1 MRLFAKSRLAVS
13 VASLALAAAV
23 LLTGCGGDDG
33 GSTGGGSTGG
43 GNTSTTEPEPEPPTP
58 EPDPEPETP
67 IENSTVYNPGETAE
81 TEKSEIEV
89 KTSAENKVEVKNIEN
104 DTEHVYAP
112 FNMNL
117 KNTSDEEIDVSEKE
131 LPQFISPVATVA
143 ARAGAETDY
152 DKLYKEGS
160 SSSNFTITLN
170 GKKMDAVVYVQ
181 VYDEHGN
188 PQSGTK
194 LKKNWTAEFTIVAKV
209 PVEWAESEDALKV
222 DYAPPFE
229 EEGTTKSFWVTQ
241 DGVGAAKLTFE
252 MDKDPDETDSSDV
265 KYKNDEYLSTR
276 LYKVTNNSQKDADL
290 SGFLTA
296 EQEDAF
302 RNEMYQRLC
311 ELAGKKS
318 TSELTTNEV
327 LKYTPQ
333 VNRELLTKDE
343 YQCTA
348 LKLEAASGT
357 VYCVAGF
364 DNAKEFTVLKPG
376 QSAYLSVMLY
386 FEGKTSVAVSYN
398 ENTVFTVTAAELD
411 KAQDY
416 YANVDEDGY
425 TEIPRAELNGSHV
438 LQKDTLNGQNGILL
452 GGHFYLYNT
461 TKNDIEAGNTL
472 TTLGLTVGNI
482 SAQKI
487 FTIGKT
493 SDLFTAVATTT
504 SGKSYNVDVVAAWD
518 STTDPLKPST
528 GAGLYLFTFTPTDE
542 DETWDRVTYYYNGQ
556 MMAYLYNTNPS
567 NPSTPDTPAETDI
580 GNGKVYP
587 AIGLLDDSL
596 KEQNVAKYMNIEV
609 GLGGY
614 FDMGTAANGK
624 HYIEALFQIYNYSN
638 DITIPTENG
647 EKTATWQGSFVD
659 AVDSGNFTS
668 KYLQILDGYNYA
680 VFGFN
685 IGDRDYSDLKPA
697 TDSEAGYSYGSLV
710 AIIEVPENWTSINF
724 RYSMPFDT
732 SKYANFVL
740 TTADDLKKNSSD
752 GSGSGSGDS
761 GTTTEP
767 TEKETIKVYVQSGV
781 SWPGESGVWLEK
793 LTATVTNN
801 TSQTLTSNTA
811 EALLN
816 SQIKGLDTDQQT
828 EIILAEQNRCKWMQ
842 VSEYYLTDNGEGSK
856 TVPCTVVSTV
866 EGEKLSIEP
875 GESKEVY
882 IYTVR
887 PAPEKLNQINFI
899 YDNEIVGSMR
909 FRH

>member
-43 GNTSTTEPEPEPPTP
+43 GNTNTTEPEPDPEPTP
-58 EPDPEPETP
+58 DPDPEPETP
-67 IENSTVYNPGETAE
+67 IEDSTVYNPGETAE
-81 TEKSEIEV
+81 TEKSEIAV
-89 KTSAENKVEVKNIEN
+89 NTSAENKVEVKTIEN
-104 DTEHVYAP
+104 DANHVYAP

-117 KNTSDEEIDVSEKE
+117 KNTSDEEIDVSEKA

-143 ARAGAETDY
+143 ARAGAELDY

-170 GKKMDAVVYVQ
+170 GEKMDAVVYVQ
-181 VYDEHGN
+181 VYDENGN

-209 PVEWAESEDALKV
+209 PAEWAESEDALKV

-364 DNAKEFTVLKPG
+364 DNAAEYTVLKPG
-376 QSAYLSVMLY
+376 ESAYLNVMLY

-425 TEIPRAELNGSHV
+425 TEIPTAELNGRHV
-438 LQKDTLNGQNGILL
+438 LQQDTLNGQNGILL
-452 GGHFYLYNT
+452 GGHFYVYNT
-461 TKNDIEAGNTL
+461 TKNDIEAGNTV

-596 KEQNVAKYMNIEV
+596 KEQNVAKYMNIQV

-614 FDMGTAANGK
+614 FDMGTADNGK

-647 EKTATWQGSFVD
+647 EKSANYKGTPVD
-659 AVDSGNFTS
+659 AVESGDFTS
-668 KYLQILDGYNYA
+668 KYLQIQEGYNYA
-680 VFGFN
+680 A
-685 IGDRDYSDLKPA
+685 IGSNMGDQDQAYSDLKPV
-697 TDSEAGYSYGSLV
+697 EGGYSYGMLAV
-710 AIIEVPENWTSINF
+710 IIEVPENWTSINF

-732 SKYANFVL
+732 TKYANFVL
-740 TTADDLKKNSSD
+740 TTEDDLQKNID
-752 GSGSGSGDS
+752 GGGSGSGDS
-761 GTTTEP
+761 GSGGTSSSEP
-767 TEKETIKVYVQSGV
+767 TEETLKINLQSSRTQKQDSV
-781 SWPGESGVWLEK
+781 ALYK
-793 LTATVTNN
+793 IMATLTNN
-801 TSQTLTSNTA
+801 TSETLTSSTT
-811 EALLN
+811 EALLR
-816 SQIKGLDTDQQT
+816 SQTNGVTDVTQKAQ
-828 EIILAEQNRCKWMQ
+828 IILADQNMCKW
-842 VSEYYLTDNGEGSK
+842 LTAVETCQNGDDIVTLGA
-856 TVPCTVVSTV
+856 PCTVVSTV
-866 EGEKLSIEP
+866 EGEKLSIKP

-882 IYTVR
+882 IYTLYV
-887 PAPEKLNQINFI
+887 ETTKTLKLV
-899 YDNEIVGSMR
+899 YDGKTVKTISVNY
-909 FRH
+909 

>member
-43 GNTSTTEPEPEPPTP
+43 GNTGTTEPEPEPEPEPPTP
-58 EPDPEPETP
+58 DPDPEPETP

-81 TEKSEIEV
+81 TEKSEIAV
-89 KTSAENKVEVKNIEN
+89 NTSAENKVEVKSIEN

-131 LPQFISPVATVA
+131 LTQFISPVATVA
-143 ARAGAETDY
+143 ARAGAELDY

-181 VYDEHGN
+181 VYDENGN

-209 PVEWAESEDALKV
+209 PAEWAESEDALKV

-229 EEGTTKSFWVTQ
+229 EDGTTKSFWVTQ

-252 MDKDPDETDSSDV
+252 MDEHPDETDSSDV

-398 ENTVFTVTAAELD
+398 ENTAFTVTAAELD

-425 TEIPRAELNGSHV
+425 TEIPTAELNGSHV
-438 LQKDTLNGQNGILL
+438 LQQDTLNGQNGILL

-461 TKNDIEAGNTL
+461 TKNDIEAGNTV

-542 DETWDRVTYYYNGQ
+542 NETWDRITYYYNGQ

-647 EKTATWQGSFVD
+647 EKSANYQGTPVD
-659 AVDSGNFTS
+659 AVESGDFTS

-680 VFGFN
+680 VVGFN
-685 IGDRDYSDLKPA
+685 IGNQDYSDLKPA
-697 TDSEAGYSYGSLV
+697 TDSEDGYSYGSLV

-732 SKYANFVL
+732 TKYANFVL
-740 TTADDLKKNSSD
+740 TTEDDLKKNGSD
-752 GSGSGSGDS
+752 GGGSGSGDS
-761 GTTTEP
+761 GSSEP
-767 TEKETIKVYVQSGV
+767 VEETVKLVVKSG
-781 SWPGESGVWLEK
+781 SSGRGEDGVWLSK
-793 LTATVTNN
+793 LTAVVTNN
-801 TSQTLTSNTA
+801 TSTTLTSSTT

-816 SQIKGLDTDQQT
+816 SQTNGLTTDQKKT
-828 EIILAEQNRCKWMQ
+828 IILAEQNQCKWLQ
-842 VSEYYLTDNGEGSK
+842 IVDYFVTNTGSDANSI
-856 TVPCTVVSTV
+856 VPCTVVSTV

-887 PAPEKLNQINFI
+887 PETTQQMNFI
-899 YDNEIVGSMR
+899 YDNKIIYRMKWN
-909 FRH
+909 

>member
-43 GNTSTTEPEPEPPTP
+43 GNTGTTEPEPEPPTP
-58 EPDPEPETP
+58 DPDPEPETP
-67 IENSTVYNPGETAE
+67 IEDSTVYNPGEKAE

-170 GKKMDAVVYVQ
+170 GEKMDAVVYVQ
-181 VYDEHGN
+181 VYDEKGN

-209 PVEWAESEDALKV
+209 PAEWAESEDALKV

-252 MDKDPDETDSSDV
+252 LVNSDETSDTKFNDDYMVLRVYTV
-265 KYKNDEYLSTR
+265 KNE
-276 LYKVTNNSQKDADL
+276 SQKDAELTGALTKDLREQIGIEMGKRLFEL
-290 SGFLTA
+290 SGKD
-296 EQEDAF
+296 EDSITSQD
-302 RNEMYQRLC
+302 EM
-311 ELAGKKS
+311 
-318 TSELTTNEV
+318 
-327 LKYTPQ
+327 KYMPQ
-333 VNRELLTKDE
+333 VYRETLTKDE

-348 LKLEAASGT
+348 LKVETASGNAS
-357 VYCVAGF
+357 CVAVFG
-364 DNAKEFTVLKPG
+364 DDREEAVVKAGESTMI
-376 QSAYLSVMLY
+376 QVMLY
-386 FEGKTSVAVSYN
+386 LDAKTNVSVSYN
-398 ENTVFTVTAAELD
+398 ENTVFTVTTAELD

-416 YANVDEDGY
+416 YANIDEDGY
-425 TEIPRAELNGSHV
+425 TKIPSFSMNSNHIA
-438 LQKDTLNGQNGILL
+438 LQDTLNGQNGVLV
-452 GGHFYLYNT
+452 GGSFIIYNT
-461 TKNDIEAGNTL
+461 TKNSIEIGNTI
-472 TTLGLTVGNI
+472 TSLGLMTENPT
-482 SAQKI
+482 AQKI
-487 FTIGKT
+487 FTRGT
-493 SDLFTAVATTT
+493 VSDLFTAVATTT
-504 SGKSYNVDVVAAWD
+504 SGKSYNVDVVAMLTG
-518 STTDPLKPST
+518 STDPLEPS
-528 GAGLYLFTFTPTDE
+528 AVSGLYLFTFTPTDE
-542 DETWDRVTYYYNGQ
+542 DEAWDRVTYYYDGQ
-556 MMAYLYNTNPS
+556 MMAYLYNTDPS

-596 KEQNVAKYMNIEV
+596 KEQNVAKYMNIQV

-647 EKTATWQGSFVD
+647 EKSANYQGTPVD
-659 AVDSGNFTS
+659 AVESGDFTS

-680 VFGFN
+680 VVGFN
-685 IGDRDYSDLKPA
+685 IGNQDYSDLKPA
-697 TDSEAGYSYGSLV
+697 TDSEDGYSYGSLV

-732 SKYANFVL
+732 TKYANFVL
-740 TTADDLKKNSSD
+740 TTEDDLKKNSSD
-752 GSGSGSGDS
+752 GGGSGSGDS
-761 GTTTEP
+761 GSSEP
-767 TEKETIKVYVQSGV
+767 VEETVKMTVKIGHN
-781 SWPGESGVWLEK
+781 WRGEDGVWLSK
-793 LTATVTNN
+793 LTAVVTNN
-801 TSQTLTSNTA
+801 TSTTLTSNTT

-816 SQIKGLDTDQQT
+816 SQTKGLTTDQKKA
-828 EIILAEQNRCKWMQ
+828 IILAEQNQCKWLQ
-842 VSEYYLTDNGEGSK
+842 IVDYYVTNTGSDANSI
-856 TVPCTVVSTV
+856 VPCTVVSTV

-887 PAPEKLNQINFI
+887 PETLQQMNFI
-899 YDNEIVGSMR
+899 YDNKIIYRMTVN
-909 FRH
+909 

>member
-43 GNTSTTEPEPEPPTP
+43 GNTGTTEPEPEPPTP
-58 EPDPEPETP
+58 DPDPEPETP
-67 IENSTVYNPGETAE
+67 IEDSTVYNPGEKAE

-170 GKKMDAVVYVQ
+170 GEKMDAVVYVQ
-181 VYDEHGN
+181 VYDENGN

-209 PVEWAESEDALKV
+209 PAEWAESEDALKV

-252 MDKDPDETDSSDV
+252 LVNSDETSDTKFNDDYMVLRVYTV
-265 KYKNDEYLSTR
+265 KNE
-276 LYKVTNNSQKDADL
+276 SQKDAELTGALTKDLREQIGIEMGKRLFEL
-290 SGFLTA
+290 SGKD
-296 EQEDAF
+296 EDSITSQD
-302 RNEMYQRLC
+302 EM
-311 ELAGKKS
+311 
-318 TSELTTNEV
+318 
-327 LKYTPQ
+327 KYMPQ
-333 VNRELLTKDE
+333 VYRETLTKDE

-348 LKLEAASGT
+348 LKVETASGNAS
-357 VYCVAGF
+357 CVAVFG
-364 DNAKEFTVLKPG
+364 DDREEAVVKAGESTMI
-376 QSAYLSVMLY
+376 QVMLY
-386 FEGKTSVAVSYN
+386 LDAKTNVSVSYN
-398 ENTVFTVTAAELD
+398 ENTVFTVTTAELD

-416 YANVDEDGY
+416 YANIDEDGY
-425 TEIPRAELNGSHV
+425 TKIPSFSMNSNHIA
-438 LQKDTLNGQNGILL
+438 LQDTLNGQNGVLV
-452 GGHFYLYNT
+452 GGSFIIYNT
-461 TKNDIEAGNTL
+461 TKNSIEIGNTI
-472 TTLGLTVGNI
+472 TSLGLMTENPT
-482 SAQKI
+482 AQKI
-487 FTIGKT
+487 FTRGT
-493 SDLFTAVATTT
+493 VSDLFTAVATTT
-504 SGKSYNVDVVAAWD
+504 SGKSYNVDVVAMLTG
-518 STTDPLKPST
+518 STDPLEPS
-528 GAGLYLFTFTPTDE
+528 AVSGLYLFTFTPTDE
-542 DETWDRVTYYYNGQ
+542 DEAWDRVTYYYNGQ
-556 MMAYLYNTNPS
+556 MMAYLYNANPS

-596 KEQNVAKYMNIEV
+596 KEQNVAKYMNIQV

-614 FDMGTAANGK
+614 FDMGTADNGK

-647 EKTATWQGSFVD
+647 EKSASYQGSPVD
-659 AVDSGNFTS
+659 AVESGDFTS

-680 VFGFN
+680 AVGFN
-685 IGDRDYSDLKPA
+685 MGDQDYSDLKPV
-697 TDSEAGYSYGSLV
+697 EGGYSYGMLTV
-710 AIIEVPENWTSINF
+710 IIEVPENWTSINF

-732 SKYANFVL
+732 TKYANFVL
-740 TTADDLKKNSSD
+740 TTADDLKKNGSD
-752 GSGSGSGDS
+752 GGGSGSGDS
-761 GTTTEP
+761 GSSEP
-767 TEKETIKVYVQSGV
+767 VEETVKMTVKIGHN
-781 SWPGESGVWLEK
+781 WRGEDGVWLSK
-793 LTATVTNN
+793 LTAVVTNN
-801 TSQTLTSNTA
+801 TSTTLTSSTT

-816 SQIKGLDTDQQT
+816 SQTKGLTTDQKKA
-828 EIILAEQNRCKWMQ
+828 IILAEQNQCKWLQ
-842 VSEYYLTDNGEGSK
+842 IVDYYVTNTGSDANSI
-856 TVPCTVVSTV
+856 VPCTVVSTV

-887 PAPEKLNQINFI
+887 PETLQQMNFI
-899 YDNEIVGSMR
+899 YDNKIIYRMTVN
-909 FRH
+909 

>member
-43 GNTSTTEPEPEPPTP
+43 GNTGTTEPEPEPEPEPPTP
-58 EPDPEPETP
+58 DPDPEPETP
-67 IENSTVYNPGETAE
+67 IENSTVYNPGEKAE
-81 TEKSEIEV
+81 TEKSEIAV
-89 KTSAENKVEVKNIEN
+89 NTSAENKVEVKTIKN
-104 DTEHVYAP
+104 DAEHVYAP

-170 GKKMDAVVYVQ
+170 GEKMDAVVYVQ
-181 VYDEHGN
+181 VYDENGN

-209 PVEWAESEDALKV
+209 PTEWAESEDALKV

-252 MDKDPDETDSSDV
+252 LVNSDETSDTKFNDDYMVLRVYTV
-265 KYKNDEYLSTR
+265 KNE
-276 LYKVTNNSQKDADL
+276 SQKDAELTGALTKDLREQIGIEMGKRLFEL
-290 SGFLTA
+290 SGKD
-296 EQEDAF
+296 EDSITSQD
-302 RNEMYQRLC
+302 EM
-311 ELAGKKS
+311 
-318 TSELTTNEV
+318 
-327 LKYTPQ
+327 KYMPQ
-333 VNRELLTKDE
+333 VYRETLTKDE

-348 LKLEAASGT
+348 LKVETASGNAS
-357 VYCVAGF
+357 CVAVFG
-364 DNAKEFTVLKPG
+364 DDREEAVVKAGESTMI
-376 QSAYLSVMLY
+376 QVMLY
-386 FEGKTSVAVSYN
+386 LDAKTNVSVSYN
-398 ENTVFTVTAAELD
+398 ENTVFTVTTAELD

-416 YANVDEDGY
+416 YANIDEDGY
-425 TEIPRAELNGSHV
+425 TKIPSFSMNSNHIA
-438 LQKDTLNGQNGILL
+438 LQDTLNGQNGVLV
-452 GGHFYLYNT
+452 GGSFIIYNT
-461 TKNDIEAGNTL
+461 TKNSIEIGNTI
-472 TTLGLTVGNI
+472 TSLGLMTENPT
-482 SAQKI
+482 AQKI
-487 FTIGKT
+487 FTRGT
-493 SDLFTAVATTT
+493 VSDLFTAVATTT
-504 SGKSYNVDVVAAWD
+504 SGKNYNVDVVAMLTG
-518 STTDPLKPST
+518 STDPLEPS
-528 GAGLYLFTFTPTDE
+528 AVSGLYLFTFTPTDE

-556 MMAYLYNTNPS
+556 MMAYLYNTDPS
-567 NPSTPDTPAETDI
+567 NPSTPETPAETDI

-596 KEQNVAKYMNIEV
+596 KEQNVAKYMNIQV

-614 FDMGTAANGK
+614 FDMGTADNGK

-647 EKTATWQGSFVD
+647 EKSANYKGTPVD
-659 AVDSGNFTS
+659 AVESGDFTS
-668 KYLQILDGYNYA
+668 KYLQIQEGYNYA
-680 VFGFN
+680 A
-685 IGDRDYSDLKPA
+685 IGSNMGDQDQAYSDLKPV
-697 TDSEAGYSYGSLV
+697 EGGYSYGMLAV
-710 AIIEVPENWTSINF
+710 IIEVPENWTSINF

-740 TTADDLKKNSSD
+740 TTEDDLKKNSSD
-752 GSGSGSGDS
+752 GGGSGSGDS
-761 GTTTEP
+761 GSSEP
-767 TEKETIKVYVQSGV
+767 VEETVKMTVKSGR
-781 SWPGESGVWLEK
+781 SWRGEDGVWLSK
-793 LTATVTNN
+793 LTAVVTNN
-801 TSQTLTSNTA
+801 TSTTLTSSTT

-816 SQIKGLDTDQQT
+816 SQTNGLTTDQKKT
-828 EIILAEQNRCKWMQ
+828 IILAEQNQCKWLQ
-842 VSEYYLTDNGEGSK
+842 IVDYYVTNTGSDANSI
-856 TVPCTVVSTV
+856 VPCTVVSTV

-887 PAPEKLNQINFI
+887 PETLQQMNFI
-899 YDNEIVGSMR
+899 YDNKIIYRMK
-909 FRH
+909 FN

>member
-33 GSTGGGSTGG
+33 GSTGGGSTSG
-43 GNTSTTEPEPEPPTP
+43 GNTGTTEPEPEPEPEPPTP
-58 EPDPEPETP
+58 DPDPEPETP

-81 TEKSEIEV
+81 TEKSEIAV
-89 KTSAENKVEVKNIEN
+89 NTSAENKVEVKTIEN
-104 DTEHVYAP
+104 DEEHVYAP

-117 KNTSDEEIDVSEKE
+117 KNTSDEEIDVSEKA

-143 ARAGAETDY
+143 ARAGAELDY

-170 GKKMDAVVYVQ
+170 GEKMDAVVYVQ
-181 VYDEHGN
+181 VYDENGN

-209 PVEWAESEDALKV
+209 PTEWAESEDALKV

-252 MDKDPDETDSSDV
+252 MVSTNETGDIKFNDDYMVLRVYTV
-265 KYKNDEYLSTR
+265 KNE
-276 LYKVTNNSQKDADL
+276 SQKDAELTGALTKDLREQIGNEMGKRLFEL
-290 SGFLTA
+290 SGKD
-296 EQEDAF
+296 EDSITS
-302 RNEMYQRLC
+302 RDEM
-311 ELAGKKS
+311 
-318 TSELTTNEV
+318 
-327 LKYTPQ
+327 KYMPQ
-333 VNRELLTKDE
+333 VYRETLVKDE

-348 LKLEAASGT
+348 LKVETASGNAS
-357 VYCVAGF
+357 CVAIFG
-364 DNAKEFTVLKPG
+364 DDREEAVVKAGESTMI
-376 QSAYLSVMLY
+376 QVMLY
-386 FEGKTSVAVSYN
+386 LDAKTNVSVSYN
-398 ENTVFTVTAAELD
+398 ENTVFTVTTAELD

-425 TEIPRAELNGSHV
+425 TKIPSFNLYSNHLA
-438 LQKDTLNGQNGILL
+438 QKDTLNGQSGVLV
-452 GGHFYLYNT
+452 GGHLVIYNT
-461 TKNDIEAGNTL
+461 TKNPIEIGNTI
-472 TTLGLTVGNI
+472 TSLGLMTENPT
-482 SAQKI
+482 AQKI
-487 FTIGKT
+487 FTRGTT

-504 SGKSYNVDVVAAWD
+504 SGKSYDVDVVAALTD
-518 STTDPLKPST
+518 STDPLEPDAAS
-528 GAGLYLFTFTPTDE
+528 GLYLFTFTPTDE
-542 DETWDRVTYYYNGQ
+542 DETWARVTYYYNGQ

-624 HYIEALFQIYNYSN
+624 HYIQALFQIYNYSN

-647 EKTATWQGSFVD
+647 EKSANYKGTPVD
-659 AVDSGNFTS
+659 AVESGYFTS

-680 VFGFN
+680 VVGFN
-685 IGDRDYSDLKPA
+685 IGNQDYSDLKPA

-740 TTADDLKKNSSD
+740 TTEDDLQKNID
-752 GSGSGSGDS
+752 GGGSGSGDS
-761 GTTTEP
+761 GSSEP
-767 TEKETIKVYVQSGV
+767 VEETVKMTVKIGHN
-781 SWPGESGVWLEK
+781 WRGEDGVWLSK
-793 LTATVTNN
+793 LTAVVTNN
-801 TSQTLTSNTA
+801 TSTTLTSSTT

-816 SQIKGLDTDQQT
+816 SQTKGLTTDQKKA
-828 EIILAEQNRCKWMQ
+828 IILAEQNQCKWLQ
-842 VSEYYLTDNGEGSK
+842 IVDYYVTNTGSDANSI
-856 TVPCTVVSTV
+856 VPCTVVSTV

-887 PAPEKLNQINFI
+887 PETLQQMNFI
-899 YDNEIVGSMR
+899 YDNKIIYRMTVN
-909 FRH
+909 

>member
-43 GNTSTTEPEPEPPTP
+43 GNTGTTEPEPEPEPEPPTP
-58 EPDPEPETP
+58 DPDPEPETP
-67 IENSTVYNPGETAE
+67 IEDSTVYNPGEKAE

-170 GKKMDAVVYVQ
+170 GEKMDAVVYVQ
-181 VYDEHGN
+181 VYDENGN

-209 PVEWAESEDALKV
+209 PAEWAESEDALKV

-252 MDKDPDETDSSDV
+252 LVNSDETSDTKFNDDYMVLRVYTV
-265 KYKNDEYLSTR
+265 KNE
-276 LYKVTNNSQKDADL
+276 SQKDAELTGALTKDLREQIGIEMGKRLFEL
-290 SGFLTA
+290 SGKD
-296 EQEDAF
+296 EDSITSQD
-302 RNEMYQRLC
+302 EM
-311 ELAGKKS
+311 
-318 TSELTTNEV
+318 
-327 LKYTPQ
+327 KYMPQ
-333 VNRELLTKDE
+333 VYRETLTKDE

-348 LKLEAASGT
+348 LKVETASGNAS
-357 VYCVAGF
+357 CVAVFG
-364 DNAKEFTVLKPG
+364 DDREEAVVKAGESTMI
-376 QSAYLSVMLY
+376 QVMLY
-386 FEGKTSVAVSYN
+386 LDAKTNVSVSYN
-398 ENTVFTVTAAELD
+398 ENTVFTVTTAELD

-416 YANVDEDGY
+416 YANIDEDGY
-425 TEIPRAELNGSHV
+425 TKIPSFSMNSNHIA
-438 LQKDTLNGQNGILL
+438 LQDTLNGQNGVLV
-452 GGHFYLYNT
+452 GGSFIIYNT
-461 TKNDIEAGNTL
+461 TKNSIEIGNTI
-472 TTLGLTVGNI
+472 TSLGLMTENPT
-482 SAQKI
+482 AQKI
-487 FTIGKT
+487 FTRGT
-493 SDLFTAVATTT
+493 VSDLFTAVATTT
-504 SGKSYNVDVVAAWD
+504 SGKSYNVDVVAMLTG
-518 STTDPLKPST
+518 STDPLEPS
-528 GAGLYLFTFTPTDE
+528 AVSGLYLFTFTPTDE
-542 DETWDRVTYYYNGQ
+542 DEAWDRVTYYYDGQ
-556 MMAYLYNTNPS
+556 MMAYLYNTDPS

-596 KEQNVAKYMNIEV
+596 KEQNVAKYMNIQV

-624 HYIEALFQIYNYSN
+624 HYIQALFQIYNYSN

-647 EKTATWQGSFVD
+647 EKAATWQGSYVD

-668 KYLQILDGYNYA
+668 KYLQIQEGYNYA
-680 VFGFN
+680 AIGFN
-685 IGDRDYSDLKPA
+685 MGDKDQAYSDLKPV
-697 TDSEAGYSYGSLV
+697 EGGYSYGMLTV
-710 AIIEVPENWTSINF
+710 IIEVPENWTSINF

-732 SKYANFVL
+732 TKYANFVL
-740 TTADDLKKNSSD
+740 TTEDDLKKNSSD
-752 GSGSGSGDS
+752 GGGSGSGDS
-761 GTTTEP
+761 SSSEP
-767 TEKETIKVYVQSGV
+767 VEETVKMTVKIGHN
-781 SWPGESGVWLEK
+781 WRGEDGVWLSK
-793 LTATVTNN
+793 LTAVVTNN
-801 TSQTLTSNTA
+801 TSTTLTSSTT

-816 SQIKGLDTDQQT
+816 SQTKGLTTDQKKA
-828 EIILAEQNRCKWMQ
+828 IILAEQNQCKWLQ
-842 VSEYYLTDNGEGSK
+842 IVDYYVTNTGSDANSI
-856 TVPCTVVSTV
+856 VPCTVVSTV

-887 PAPEKLNQINFI
+887 PETLQQMNFI
-899 YDNEIVGSMR
+899 YDNKIIYRMTVN
-909 FRH
+909 

>member
-33 GSTGGGSTGG
+33 GNTGGGSTGG
-43 GNTSTTEPEPEPPTP
+43 SDNSTIEPEPEPPTP
-58 EPDPEPETP
+58 EEPEKPEEPETP
-67 IENSTVYNPGETAE
+67 IEDSTVYNPGETAE

-89 KTSAENKVEVKNIEN
+89 NTSAENKVEVKTIEN
-104 DTEHVYAP
+104 DEEHVYAP

-131 LPQFISPVATVA
+131 LPQFISPIATVA

-170 GKKMDAVVYVQ
+170 GEKMDAVVYVQ
-181 VYDEHGN
+181 VYDENGN

-209 PVEWAESEDALKV
+209 PAEWAESEDALKV

-229 EEGTTKSFWVTQ
+229 EDGTTKSFWVTQ

-252 MDKDPDETDSSDV
+252 MDKDPDETDSNDV

-276 LYKVTNNSQKDADL
+276 LYRVTNNSQKDADL

-296 EQEDAF
+296 EQQEAF

-318 TSELTTNEV
+318 TGDLTTNEV
-327 LKYTPQ
+327 LKYMPQ

-364 DNAKEFTVLKPG
+364 DNAAEFTVLKPG
-376 QSAYLSVMLY
+376 ESAYLSVMLY

-425 TEIPRAELNGSHV
+425 TEIPTAELNGGHV

-461 TKNDIEAGNTL
+461 TKNDIEAGNTV

-504 SGKSYNVDVVAAWD
+504 SGKSHNVDVVAAWD

-556 MMAYLYNTNPS
+556 MMAYLYNTDPS

-596 KEQNVAKYMNIEV
+596 KEQNVAKYMNIQV

-614 FDMGTAANGK
+614 FDKGTAANGK
-624 HYIEALFQIYNYSN
+624 HYIQALFQIYNYSN

-647 EKTATWQGSFVD
+647 EKAATWQGSFVD
-659 AVDSGNFTS
+659 AVDSDNFTS
-668 KYLQILDGYNYA
+668 KYLQIQEGYNYA
-680 VFGFN
+680 A
-685 IGDRDYSDLKPA
+685 IGSNMGDQDQAYSDLKPV
-697 TDSEAGYSYGSLV
+697 EGGYSYGMLAV
-710 AIIEVPENWTSINF
+710 IIEVPENWTSINF

-732 SKYANFVL
+732 TKYANFVL

-752 GSGSGSGDS
+752 GGGSGSGDS
-761 GTTTEP
+761 GSSEP
-767 TEKETIKVYVQSGV
+767 VEETVKMTVKVGH
-781 SWPGESGVWLEK
+781 SWRGEDGVWLSK
-793 LTATVTNN
+793 LTAVVTNN
-801 TSQTLTSNTA
+801 TSTTLTSSTT

-816 SQIKGLDTDQQT
+816 SQTNGLTTDQKKT
-828 EIILAEQNRCKWMQ
+828 IILTEQNQCKWLQ
-842 VSEYYLTDNGEGSK
+842 IVDYYVTNTGSDAN
-856 TVPCTVVSTV
+856 TIVPCTVVSTV

-882 IYTVR
+882 IYTTR
-887 PAPEKLNQINFI
+887 QETIQQMNFI
-899 YDNEIVGSMR
+899 YDNKIIYRMK
-909 FRH
+909 FN

>member
-43 GNTSTTEPEPEPPTP
+43 GNTGTTEPEPEPPTP
-58 EPDPEPETP
+58 DPDPEPETP
-67 IENSTVYNPGETAE
+67 IVNSTVYNPGEKAE

-89 KTSAENKVEVKNIEN
+89 NTSAENKVEVKNIKN
-104 DTEHVYAP
+104 DAEHVYAP

-170 GKKMDAVVYVQ
+170 GEKMDAVVYVQ
-181 VYDEHGN
+181 VYDENGN

-209 PVEWAESEDALKV
+209 PVGWADSEDALKV

-252 MDKDPDETDSSDV
+252 LVNSDETSDTKFNDDYMVLRVYTV
-265 KYKNDEYLSTR
+265 KNE
-276 LYKVTNNSQKDADL
+276 SQKDAELTGALTKDLREQIGIEMGKRLFEL
-290 SGFLTA
+290 SGKD
-296 EQEDAF
+296 EDSITSQD
-302 RNEMYQRLC
+302 EM
-311 ELAGKKS
+311 
-318 TSELTTNEV
+318 
-327 LKYTPQ
+327 KYMPQ
-333 VNRELLTKDE
+333 VYRETLTKDE

-348 LKLEAASGT
+348 LKVETASGNAS
-357 VYCVAGF
+357 CVAVFG
-364 DNAKEFTVLKPG
+364 DDREEAVVKAGESTMI
-376 QSAYLSVMLY
+376 QVMLY
-386 FEGKTSVAVSYN
+386 LDAKTNVSVSYN
-398 ENTVFTVTAAELD
+398 ENTVFTVTTAELD

-416 YANVDEDGY
+416 YANIDEDGY
-425 TEIPRAELNGSHV
+425 TKIPSFSMNSNHIA
-438 LQKDTLNGQNGILL
+438 LQDTLNGQNGVLV
-452 GGHFYLYNT
+452 GGSFIIYNT
-461 TKNDIEAGNTL
+461 TKNSIEIGNTI
-472 TTLGLTVGNI
+472 TSLGLMTENPT
-482 SAQKI
+482 AQKI
-487 FTIGKT
+487 FTRGT
-493 SDLFTAVATTT
+493 VSDLFTAVATTT
-504 SGKSYNVDVVAAWD
+504 SGKSYNVDVVAMLTG
-518 STTDPLKPST
+518 STDPLEPS
-528 GAGLYLFTFTPTDE
+528 AVSGLYLFTFTPTDE
-542 DETWDRVTYYYNGQ
+542 DEAWDRVTYYYDGQ
-556 MMAYLYNTNPS
+556 MMAYLYNTDPS

-596 KEQNVAKYMNIEV
+596 KEQNVAKYMNIQV

-614 FDMGTAANGK
+614 FDMGTADNGK

-647 EKTATWQGSFVD
+647 EKSASYQGSPVD
-659 AVDSGNFTS
+659 AVESGDFTS

-680 VFGFN
+680 AVGFN
-685 IGDRDYSDLKPA
+685 MGNQDYSDLKPV
-697 TDSEAGYSYGSLV
+697 EGGYSYGMLTV
-710 AIIEVPENWTSINF
+710 IIEVPENWTSINF

-732 SKYANFVL
+732 TKYANFVL
-740 TTADDLKKNSSD
+740 TTADDLKKNGSD
-752 GSGSGSGDS
+752 GGGSGSGDS
-761 GTTTEP
+761 GSSEP
-767 TEKETIKVYVQSGV
+767 VEETVKLVVKSGR
-781 SWPGESGVWLEK
+781 SWRREDGVWLSK
-793 LTATVTNN
+793 ITAVVTNN
-801 TSQTLTSNTA
+801 TSTTLTSSTT
-811 EALLN
+811 ESLLN
-816 SQIKGLDTDQQT
+816 SQTNGLTTDQKMT
-828 EIILAEQNRCKWMQ
+828 IILAEQNQCKWLQ
-842 VSEYYLTDNGEGSK
+842 IVDYFVTNTGSDANRI
-856 TVPCTVVSTV
+856 VPCTVVSTV

-887 PAPEKLNQINFI
+887 PETTQQMNFI
-899 YDNEIVGSMR
+899 YDNKIIYRMKWN
-909 FRH
+909 

>member
-43 GNTSTTEPEPEPPTP
+43 GNTSTTEPEPEPEPPTP
-58 EPDPEPETP
+58 DPDPEPETP
-67 IENSTVYNPGETAE
+67 IENSTVYNPGEKAE

-89 KTSAENKVEVKNIEN
+89 NTSAENKVEVENIEN
-104 DTEHVYAP
+104 DEAHVYAP

-170 GKKMDAVVYVQ
+170 GEKMDAVVYVQ
-181 VYDEHGN
+181 VYDENGN

-209 PVEWAESEDALKV
+209 PAEWAESEDALKV

-252 MDKDPDETDSSDV
+252 LVNSDETSDTKFNDDYMVLRVYTV
-265 KYKNDEYLSTR
+265 KNE
-276 LYKVTNNSQKDADL
+276 SQKDAELTGALTKDLREQIGTEMGKRLFEL
-290 SGFLTA
+290 SGKD
-296 EQEDAF
+296 EDSITSQD
-302 RNEMYQRLC
+302 EM
-311 ELAGKKS
+311 
-318 TSELTTNEV
+318 
-327 LKYTPQ
+327 KYMPQ
-333 VNRELLTKDE
+333 VYRETLTKDE

-348 LKLEAASGT
+348 LKVETASGNAS
-357 VYCVAGF
+357 CVAVFG
-364 DNAKEFTVLKPG
+364 DDREEAVVKAGESTMI
-376 QSAYLSVMLY
+376 QVMLY
-386 FEGKTSVAVSYN
+386 LDAKTNVSVSYN
-398 ENTVFTVTAAELD
+398 ENTVFTVTTAELD

-416 YANVDEDGY
+416 YANIDEDGY
-425 TEIPRAELNGSHV
+425 TKIPSFSMNSNHLA
-438 LQKDTLNGQNGILL
+438 QKDTLNGQNGVLV
-452 GGHFYLYNT
+452 GGSFIIYNT
-461 TKNDIEAGNTL
+461 TKNSIEIGNTI
-472 TTLGLTVGNI
+472 TSLGLMTENPT
-482 SAQKI
+482 AQKI
-487 FTIGKT
+487 FTRGT
-493 SDLFTAVATTT
+493 VSDLFTAVATTT
-504 SGKSYNVDVVAAWD
+504 SGKSYNVDVVAMLTG
-518 STTDPLKPST
+518 STDPLEPS
-528 GAGLYLFTFTPTDE
+528 AVSGLYLFTFTPTDE
-542 DETWDRVTYYYNGQ
+542 DEAWDRVTYYYDGQ
-556 MMAYLYNTNPS
+556 MMAYLYNTDPS

-596 KEQNVAKYMNIEV
+596 KEQNVAKYMNIQV

-624 HYIEALFQIYNYSN
+624 HYIQALFQIYNYSN

-647 EKTATWQGSFVD
+647 EKAATWQGSYVD

-668 KYLQILDGYNYA
+668 KYLQIQEGYNYA
-680 VFGFN
+680 AIGFN
-685 IGDRDYSDLKPA
+685 MGDQEQAYSDLKPV
-697 TDSEAGYSYGSLV
+697 EGGYSYGMLTV
-710 AIIEVPENWTSINF
+710 IIEVPENWTSINF

-732 SKYANFVL
+732 TKYANFVL

-752 GSGSGSGDS
+752 GGGSGSGDS
-761 GTTTEP
+761 GSSEP
-767 TEKETIKVYVQSGV
+767 VKETVKLVVKSGS
-781 SWPGESGVWLEK
+781 SWRREDGVWLSK
-793 LTATVTNN
+793 ITAVVTNN
-801 TSQTLTSNTA
+801 TSTTLTSSTT
-811 EALLN
+811 ESLLN
-816 SQIKGLDTDQQT
+816 SQTNGLTTDQKMT
-828 EIILAEQNRCKWMQ
+828 IILAEQNQCKWLQ
-842 VSEYYLTDNGEGSK
+842 IVDYFVTNTGSDANRI
-856 TVPCTVVSTV
+856 VPCTVVSTV

-887 PAPEKLNQINFI
+887 PETTQQMNFI
-899 YDNEIVGSMR
+899 YDNKIIYRMKWN
-909 FRH
+909 

>member
-43 GNTSTTEPEPEPPTP
+43 GNTGTTEPEPEPEPEPPTP
-58 EPDPEPETP
+58 DPDPEPETP
-67 IENSTVYNPGETAE
+67 IVNSTVYNPGEKAE

-89 KTSAENKVEVKNIEN
+89 NTSAENKVEVKNIKN
-104 DTEHVYAP
+104 DAEHVYAP

-170 GKKMDAVVYVQ
+170 GEKMDAVVYVQ
-181 VYDEHGN
+181 VYDENGN

-209 PVEWAESEDALKV
+209 PVGWADSEDALKV

-229 EEGTTKSFWVTQ
+229 EDGTTKSFWVTQ

-252 MDKDPDETDSSDV
+252 LVNSDETSDTKFNDDYMVLRVYTV
-265 KYKNDEYLSTR
+265 KNE
-276 LYKVTNNSQKDADL
+276 SQKDAELTGALTKDLREQIGTEMGKRLFEL
-290 SGFLTA
+290 SGKD
-296 EQEDAF
+296 EDSITSQD
-302 RNEMYQRLC
+302 EM
-311 ELAGKKS
+311 
-318 TSELTTNEV
+318 
-327 LKYTPQ
+327 KYMPQ
-333 VNRELLTKDE
+333 VYRETLVKDE

-348 LKLEAASGT
+348 LKVETASGNAS
-357 VYCVAGF
+357 CVAIFG
-364 DNAKEFTVLKPG
+364 DDREEAVVKAGESTMI
-376 QSAYLSVMLY
+376 QVMLY
-386 FEGKTSVAVSYN
+386 LDAKTNVSVSYN
-398 ENTVFTVTAAELD
+398 ENTVFTVTTAELD

-425 TEIPRAELNGSHV
+425 TKIPSFNLYSNHLA
-438 LQKDTLNGQNGILL
+438 QKDTLNGQSGVLV
-452 GGHFYLYNT
+452 GGHLVIYNT
-461 TKNDIEAGNTL
+461 TKNPIEIGNTI
-472 TTLGLTVGNI
+472 TSLGLMTENPT
-482 SAQKI
+482 AQKI
-487 FTIGKT
+487 FTRGTT

-504 SGKSYNVDVVAAWD
+504 SGKSYDVDVVAALTD
-518 STTDPLKPST
+518 STDPLEPDAVS
-528 GAGLYLFTFTPTDE
+528 GLYLFTFTPTDE

-596 KEQNVAKYMNIEV
+596 KEQNVAKYMNIQV

-624 HYIEALFQIYNYSN
+624 HYIQALFQIYNYSN

-647 EKTATWQGSFVD
+647 EKVASYQGSPVD
-659 AVDSGNFTS
+659 AVESGDFTS

-680 VFGFN
+680 AVGFN
-685 IGDRDYSDLKPA
+685 MGNRDYSDLKPV
-697 TDSEAGYSYGSLV
+697 EGGYSYGMLIV
-710 AIIEVPENWTSINF
+710 TIEVPENWTSINF

-732 SKYANFVL
+732 TKYANFVL
-740 TTADDLKKNSSD
+740 TTEDDLQKNID
-752 GSGSGSGDS
+752 GGGSGSGDS
-761 GTTTEP
+761 GSGGTSSSEP
-767 TEKETIKVYVQSGV
+767 TEETLKINLQSSRTQKQDSV
-781 SWPGESGVWLEK
+781 ALYK
-793 LTATVTNN
+793 IMATLTNN
-801 TSQTLTSNTA
+801 TSETLTSSTT
-811 EALLN
+811 EALLR
-816 SQIKGLDTDQQT
+816 SQTNGVTDVTQKAQ
-828 EIILAEQNRCKWMQ
+828 IILADQNMCKW
-842 VSEYYLTDNGEGSK
+842 LTAVETCQNGDDIVTLGA
-856 TVPCTVVSTV
+856 PCTVVSTV
-866 EGEKLSIEP
+866 EGEKLSIKP

-882 IYTVR
+882 IYTLYV
-887 PAPEKLNQINFI
+887 ETTKTLKLV
-899 YDNEIVGSMR
+899 YDGKTVKTISVNY
-909 FRH
+909 

>member
-58 EPDPEPETP
+58 DPDPEPETP
-67 IENSTVYNPGETAE
+67 IEDSTVYNPGETAE
-81 TEKSEIEV
+81 TEKSEIAV
-89 KTSAENKVEVKNIEN
+89 NTSAENKVEVKNIEN

-170 GKKMDAVVYVQ
+170 GEKMDAVVYVQ
-181 VYDEHGN
+181 VYDENGN

-209 PVEWAESEDALKV
+209 PAEWAESEDALKV

-252 MDKDPDETDSSDV
+252 LVNSDETSDTKFNDDYMVLRVYTV
-265 KYKNDEYLSTR
+265 KNE
-276 LYKVTNNSQKDADL
+276 SQKDAELTGALTKDLREQIGIEMGKRLFEL
-290 SGFLTA
+290 SGKD
-296 EQEDAF
+296 EDSITSQD
-302 RNEMYQRLC
+302 EM
-311 ELAGKKS
+311 
-318 TSELTTNEV
+318 
-327 LKYTPQ
+327 KYMPQ
-333 VNRELLTKDE
+333 VYRETLTKDE

-348 LKLEAASGT
+348 LKVETASGNAS
-357 VYCVAGF
+357 CVAVFG
-364 DNAKEFTVLKPG
+364 DDREEAVVKAGESTMI
-376 QSAYLSVMLY
+376 QVMLY
-386 FEGKTSVAVSYN
+386 LDAKTNVSVSYN
-398 ENTVFTVTAAELD
+398 ENTVFTVTTAELD

-416 YANVDEDGY
+416 YANIDEDGY
-425 TEIPRAELNGSHV
+425 TKIPSFSMNSNHIA
-438 LQKDTLNGQNGILL
+438 LQDTLNGQNGVLV
-452 GGHFYLYNT
+452 GGSFIIYNT
-461 TKNDIEAGNTL
+461 TKNSIEIGNTI
-472 TTLGLTVGNI
+472 TSLGLMTENPT
-482 SAQKI
+482 AQKI
-487 FTIGKT
+487 FTRGT
-493 SDLFTAVATTT
+493 VSDLFTAVATTT
-504 SGKSYNVDVVAAWD
+504 SGKSYNVDVVAMLTG
-518 STTDPLKPST
+518 STDPLEPS
-528 GAGLYLFTFTPTDE
+528 AVSGLYLFTFTPTDE
-542 DETWDRVTYYYNGQ
+542 DEAWDRVTYYYDGQ
-556 MMAYLYNTNPS
+556 MMAYLYNTDPS

-596 KEQNVAKYMNIEV
+596 KEQNVAKYMNIQV

-624 HYIEALFQIYNYSN
+624 HYIQALFQIYNYSN

-647 EKTATWQGSFVD
+647 EKAATWQGSYVD

-668 KYLQILDGYNYA
+668 KYLQIQEGYNYA
-680 VFGFN
+680 AIGFN
-685 IGDRDYSDLKPA
+685 MGDKDQAYSDLKPV
-697 TDSEAGYSYGSLV
+697 EGGYSYGMLTV
-710 AIIEVPENWTSINF
+710 IIEVPENWTSINF

-732 SKYANFVL
+732 TKYANFVL
-740 TTADDLKKNSSD
+740 TTEDDLKKNGSD
-752 GSGSGSGDS
+752 GGGSGSGDS
-761 GTTTEP
+761 GSSEP
-767 TEKETIKVYVQSGV
+767 VEETVKMTVKIGHN
-781 SWPGESGVWLEK
+781 WRGEDGVWLSK
-793 LTATVTNN
+793 LTAVVTNN
-801 TSQTLTSNTA
+801 TSTTLTSNTT

-816 SQIKGLDTDQQT
+816 SQTNGLTTDQKKT
-828 EIILAEQNRCKWMQ
+828 IILAEQNQCKWLQ
-842 VSEYYLTDNGEGSK
+842 IVDYYVTNAGSDANSI
-856 TVPCTVVSTV
+856 VPCTVVSTV

-887 PAPEKLNQINFI
+887 PETLQQMNFI
-899 YDNEIVGSMR
+899 YDNKIICRMKWN
-909 FRH
+909 